1 MALKDA
7 LLFLQKVYE
16 NQSFQNDLSTYK
28 AKNTEDVIAFA
39 KENGF
44 SFTKEEYMVAYTKN
58 YEIRWMMYRGKKYDN

>member
-16 NQSFQNDLSTYK
+16 NQSFQNDLNTCK
-28 AKNTEDVIAFA
+28 AKNTEDIIDFA

-44 SFTKEEYMVAYTKN
+44 SFSKEEYMVAYKKN